1 MRRGSGAG
9 EDVLALMGSTCPV
22 ARRRRLAGPGP
33 GGAQGLVLGLGPMA
47 VAAVLALAAPT
58 ISGVLILPGRGIGM
72 ALATELASTTRVE
85 MREFAFA
92 PGTVRLRRGVVTL
105 HVVNRGRIAHQFD
118 ATVLRTGPVAVR
130 TGPAYVEAPG
140 LDRLRLEAGAEA
152 RLTLYLPRPGR
163 YPFAC
168 TIEGHREA
176 GMTGVLEVR

>member
-1 MRRGSGAG
+1 MTARPGRTSPPPWGPARSPAAGGLRGRTPGVVP
-9 EDVLALMGSTCPV
+9 DLALGLIPV
-22 ARRRRLAGPGP
+22 
-33 GGAQGLVLGLGPMA
+33 A

-58 ISGVLILPGRGIGM
+58 IPGVLTLPGRGIGM
-72 ALATELASTTRVE
+72 ALATGLAPATRVE

-92 PGTVRLRRGVVTL
+92 PGIVRLRRGVVTL

-118 ATVLRTGPVAVR
+118 AAVLRTSPVAVR
-130 TGPAYVEAPG
+130 SGPAYVEAPG
-140 LDRLRLEAGAEA
+140 LDLLRLEARAEA
-152 RLTLYLPRPGR
+152 RLTVHLPRPGR